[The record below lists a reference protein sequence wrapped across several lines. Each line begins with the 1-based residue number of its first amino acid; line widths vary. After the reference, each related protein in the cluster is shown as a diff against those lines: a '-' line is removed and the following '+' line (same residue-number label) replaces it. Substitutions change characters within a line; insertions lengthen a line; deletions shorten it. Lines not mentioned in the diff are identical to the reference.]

1 MLTGVVVRTRGW
13 DGRARHRAA
22 RPCSA
27 NEPCVRVP
35 QALLAMF
42 DRLAIAADL
51 LWDVAGKPRPLQ
63 VDVTPRPFVAGG
75 GPAPELVRL
84 TVGDHSVCYFNQ
96 RPRRTTLALDWT
108 QDQTSALSVQIKHES
123 SQTLT
128 PPAIVVSGPWSLR
141 RLLQQ
146 AARPGSTYTWR
157 PRLGPSQTLDV
168 SYDIIDGSAA
178 GFGGAKALVSRGP
191 R

>member
-1 MLTGVVVRTRGW
+1 ML
-13 DGRARHRAA
+13 
-22 RPCSA
+22 
-27 NEPCVRVP
+27 
-35 QALLAMF
+35 
-42 DRLAIAADL
+42 DRLANAADL
-51 LWDVAGKPRPLQ
+51 LWDDAGKPRPLQ
-63 VDVTPRPFVAGG
+63 VDVTPRPFVVAGG

-84 TVGDHSVCYFNQ
+84 TAGEHSVFYFNQ

-128 PPAIVVSGPWSLR
+128 PPAIVVSGPWSLF

-146 AARPGSTYTWR
+146 AARRGSTYTWR
-157 PRLGPSQTLDV
+157 LRLGPSQTLDV
-168 SYDIIDGSAA
+168 SYDIVDGSAA